1 MTKEQVVNLLP
12 ELSKWTQNMR
22 DSFYSGAQIA
32 AMTHAEIESN
42 VREFFSNEQGF
53 SEKYIQKVIDYL
65 KVMQDYP

>member
-1 MTKEQVVNLLP
+1 
-12 ELSKWTQNMR
+12 MR
-22 DSFYSGAQIA
+22 DSFYSGAKIA

-53 SEKYIQKVIDYL
+53 SEKYIQKLIDYL

>member
-1 MTKEQVVNLLP
+1 MTKEQVVDLLP

-22 DSFYSGAQIA
+22 VSFYSGAQIA
-32 AMTHAEIESN
+32 AMTHAEIE
-42 VREFFSNEQGF
+42 RKIRAFFSNGGF